1 MSARALILN
10 RISHLNPQ
18 YSVSQLVHFHFVFHF
33 GRTKRRNFLKK
44 TMQKLLLFSL
54 GLGILIGPGEARNC
68 SPETWFMCEDGTCI
82 SKTWVCDGEAD
93 CTDGSDERDCN
104 VHPKINPRLP
114 LSDSP
119 GFKPCNE
126 TIEFTCNSHDLC
138 VPLFWVCDGRVS
150 IFFRRQKISSNG
162 KSLFSFPGRLY

>member
-1 MSARALILN
+1 
-10 RISHLNPQ
+10 
-18 YSVSQLVHFHFVFHF
+18 
-33 GRTKRRNFLKK
+33 
-44 TMQKLLLFSL
+44 MQKLLLFSL
-54 GLGILIGPGEARNC
+54 GLGLLIGPGGARNC

-162 KSLFSFPGRLY
+162 KRLFVSRPIVLTSQMRSRHFVKISRINSIVMTLKICSFQF